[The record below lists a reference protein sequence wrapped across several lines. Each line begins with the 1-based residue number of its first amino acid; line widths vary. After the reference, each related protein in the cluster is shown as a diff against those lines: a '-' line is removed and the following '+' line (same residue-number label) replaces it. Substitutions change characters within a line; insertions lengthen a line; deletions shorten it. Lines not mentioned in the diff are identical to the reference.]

1 MKSLR
6 ECFPLVYTIAE
17 KIVHHKGRAFL
28 VGGAVR
34 DYLLGLPVKDID
46 IEVHDLL
53 PEQLEAVLREYGPVS
68 TVGKS
73 FGVLRLHGV
82 DADWALPRTDST
94 GRKPTVCI
102 DPFMSVSDAARRRD
116 LTMNAMAI
124 DMMTDELIDPFGGQ
138 ADMQNK
144 ILRTPDPQLFVQDP
158 LRFFRV
164 MQFIGRFEMLPD
176 EALNNVCKSIDIT
189 DISRERVE
197 EEFRKLLVYSRMPSL
212 GIRWLQLIG
221 RLRDVLPEL
230 ADTVGVPQ
238 NPVWHPEGDVF
249 EHSMQ
254 ALDAAAVIAKKY
266 DSEDKRLVLLYAAL
280 CHDLGKVTTTCE
292 VNGVIKSIGHEVDS
306 KKLAVQMMHRITRNG
321 DLVNA
326 VASFVLNHM
335 APLQFVTNKAKL
347 PAYKR
352 LAYKLSPLISMRFL
366 ADLCLADKQGRN
378 GAGQYPLSGDNADVV
393 AFLAG
398 AEKAGV
404 LDCPERPV
412 VTGADLLGTITS
424 GPQIGRLL
432 QRAYEIQINQGM
444 RDKQVLLSRIGIK

>member
-6 ECFPLVYTIAE
+6 ECFPLVYTITE

-53 PEQLEAVLREYGPVS
+53 LEQLEVVLREYGPVS

-73 FGVLRLHGV
+73 FGVLRVHGIDV
-82 DADWALPRTDST
+82 DWSLPRTDSA
-94 GRKPTVCI
+94 GRKPVVSI
-102 DPFMSVSDAARRRD
+102 DPFMSFSCAARRRD

-138 ADMQNK
+138 KDIHNK
-144 ILRTPDPQLFVQDP
+144 ILRTPDPELFIQDP

-176 EALNNVCKSIDIT
+176 ETLNNVCRSINIT

-197 EEFRKLLVYSRMPSL
+197 EEFRKLLVYSRMPSR
-212 GIRWLQLIG
+212 GIRWLRSIG

-238 NPVWHPEGDVF
+238 SPVWHPEGDVF

-254 ALDAAAVIAKKY
+254 ALDAAAVIAKGY
-266 DSEDKRLVLLYAAL
+266 DSENKRLVLLYAAL
-280 CHDLGKVTTTCE
+280 CHDLGKVATTCE
-292 VNGVIKSIGHEVDS
+292 VNGVIKSIGHEVES
-306 KKLAVQMMHRITRNG
+306 KKLAVQMMHRITRNS
-321 DLVNA
+321 DLVSA
-326 VASFVLNHM
+326 VASLVLNHM

-352 LAYKLSPLISMRFL
+352 LANKLSPLISMRFL

-378 GAGQYPLSGDNADVV
+378 GLGKYPLIGDNTDVI
-393 AFLAG
+393 AFLASSQ
-398 AEKAGV
+398 KAGV
-404 LDCPERPV
+404 LDCPEQAV
-412 VTGADLLGTITS
+412 VTGADLLGIITP
-424 GPQIGRLL
+424 GPQMGRLL
-432 QRAYEIQINQGM
+432 QRAYEIQINQGVG
-444 RDKQVLLSRIGIK
+444 DKQVLLSRIGVK